1 MMDSILE
8 LEQKIQSIEKELR
21 MVKQAVAEI
30 KRLPQQVLS
39 DEICVVCYFT
49 YSLLLPKAEGQNG
62 MVAGNF
68 VIRNLGS
75 SPLEHPYICLRVS
88 PKEHVALSAKLG
100 GGIQYDRRLN
110 PLVMEAWQYMN
121 EEAENIAEEK
131 GEFWLKPV
139 HVSRIEPGQTLS
151 FSNFQ
156 FQVGKREISTTYK
169 ADGFFFCQQLPNGVR
184 ALNHIVV
191 HA

>member
-1 MMDSILE
+1 MMDRIPE
-8 LEQKIQSIEKELR
+8 LEQKIQAIEQELR
-21 MVKQAVAEI
+21 MVKQVVAEI

-39 DEICVVCYFT
+39 NEICVVCYFT
-49 YSLLLPKAEGQNG
+49 YSLLLPKTEGQKG
-62 MVAGNF
+62 MIAGNF

-88 PKEHVALSAKLG
+88 PKEHMALSAKLG

-131 GEFWLKPV
+131 GEFWLKPI

-156 FQVGKREISTTYK
+156 FQVGMREVATTYK
-169 ADGFFFCQQLPNGVR
+169 MDGFFFCQQLPNGVR

-191 HA
+191 HT